1 MNYSNELPPLQYN
14 ETLSSLQKQ
23 HMLSR
28 FPINNVKL
36 PYETTST
43 NTSISSEYNI
53 GMAIS
58 YGKRA
63 YAWFTYYQN
72 KDVCCILEL
81 NRDNMIGS
89 SIYFTEIDFPSSF
102 SLGTILSGTIYE
114 DYNHNNDERTG
125 KLNINA
131 VSEFYFIVENI
142 FTFNGQTLSAL
153 YSERIQSLYQFFQDL
168 FTYNGTPNT
177 KKTSLPFVCAV
188 IWNYDSKK
196 MQLDEIPAEY
206 KTAYTTRYV
215 QYRSSNQIMPLLNVS
230 INKKPIWAPI
240 ISDNNDI
247 KNTPIPIFSESNSI
261 ANVRTIPCETFDY
274 SKPIYKQTALFMVM
288 AEIHHDVYFLY
299 LRDKEGKWVKFQ
311 HALILNYKT
320 SVWMNGLFRNI
331 KENQNLDYME
341 ESDDED
347 EFEDTRED
355 KYVDLKKQL
364 IIECVFSSKFKLWTP
379 VRVIDSTITSN
390 ILPSIEQ
397 FVFSNINIRSK
408 PIHSGSQYSG
418 SLSNTK
424 PNHLSSYGNREKKQF
439 IHPQNKGNQAQ
450 GRYSSIRNQDTS
462 GIQRTKYS
470 KSANHSYGAKI

>member
-89 SIYFTEIDFPSSF
+89 SIYFVEIDFPASF

-114 DYNHNNDERTG
+114 DYNNGEGTD
-125 KLNINA
+125 KPILNINA
-131 VSEFYFIVENI
+131 VSEYYFIVENI
-142 FTFNGQTLSAL
+142 FTFNGQTLSTL
-153 YSERIQSLYQFFQDL
+153 YSERIQSLYQFFQEL

-177 KKTSLPFVCAV
+177 KKMSLPFVCAV
-188 IWNYDSKK
+188 IWNYDSTK
-196 MQLDEIPAEY
+196 MPLDEIPAEY
-206 KTAYTTRYV
+206 KTAYTIRYV

-247 KNTPIPIFSESNSI
+247 KTPIPNFSELNNSMS
-261 ANVRTIPCETFDY
+261 ARTISSDTFDY

-341 ESDDED
+341 ESEDED

-379 VRVIDSTITSN
+379 VRVIDSIITSN

-397 FVFSNINIRSK
+397 FIFSNTNIRPK
-408 PIHSGSQYSG
+408 PSGSQYSI
-418 SLSNTK
+418 SNTK
-424 PNHLSSYGNREKKQF
+424 PNHLSSYGNREKKQY
-439 IHPQNKGNQAQ
+439 IHPQNRGNQEQ
-450 GRYSSIRNQDTS
+450 GRYSSIRNQH
-462 GIQRTKYS
+462 TKYS
-470 KSANHSYGAKI
+470 KPSNHSYGAKRDLYDRTTN